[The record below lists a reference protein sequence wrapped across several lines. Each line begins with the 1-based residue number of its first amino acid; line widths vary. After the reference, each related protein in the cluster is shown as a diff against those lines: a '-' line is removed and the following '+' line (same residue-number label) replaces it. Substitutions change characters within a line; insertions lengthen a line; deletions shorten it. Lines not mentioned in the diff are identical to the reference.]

1 MVKDYRSLT
10 KKLSCDGKFF
20 YTTRVATES
29 IFSTYSRYYLIIF
42 AMQLTSFKKAFDM
55 LLEHHL
61 KDKLSE
67 TNHYIFTDD
76 LEQIYNFIIP
86 YSQWWKRI
94 RPYLVYL
101 SYKLHG
107 WEDDALAMQTWIIN
121 ELIHLFALIHDDI
134 TDEWTTRHHLPTYHL
149 YNSTFLQHNETQWK
163 NIALLIWDLIL
174 ARAYQH
180 MNTLPIEKPT
190 TDLFHAMMHET
201 VCGQI
206 MDVYLSHSK
215 QLFDSEIITKK
226 DHAKSW
232 RYTFKNPLLIGAS
245 LLWKQSSPIL
255 EQIGELLWL
264 TYQMRDDLFDII
276 NAHGDKTPF
285 SDHQEWNQTFLLTY
299 AYEHA
304 TESQKQ
310 FLLETR
316 WKPCDINIQQQLL
329 TIYTETG
336 TVDRA
341 KQQIN
346 TQLQSCMDLLSE
358 RQHNN
363 PSHNSMYIRHFQE
376 MILLL
381 ALNA

>member
-1 MVKDYRSLT
+1 MH
-10 KKLSCDGKFF
+10 
-20 YTTRVATES
+20 
-29 IFSTYSRYYLIIF
+29 
-42 AMQLTSFKKAFDM
+42 LTSFKKEFDI
-55 LLEHHL
+55 LLEQHL
-61 KDKLSE
+61 NNKLSE
-67 TNHYIFTDD
+67 TKPYVFTND

-107 WEDDALAMQTWIIN
+107 WDNDALAFQTWIIN

-134 TDEWTTRHHLPTYHL
+134 TDEWTTRHNLPTYHL
-149 YNSTFLQHNETQWK
+149 YNSTFLQANESQWK
-163 NIALLIWDLIL
+163 NIALLVWDLIL

-180 MNTLPIEKPT
+180 LSTLSIGQQT

-206 MDVYLSHSK
+206 MDVYLSHSN
-215 QLFDSEIITKK
+215 QLFDSSIITKK

-232 RYTFKNPLLIGAS
+232 RYTFKNPLLIWAS
-245 LLWKQSSPIL
+245 LLWEQSSPL
-255 EQIGELLWL
+255 LAQIGELLWL

-285 SDHQEWNQTFLLTY
+285 SDYQEWNQTFLLTY

-310 FLLETR
+310 YLLETR
-316 WKPCDINIQQQLL
+316 WKPCDETTQQQLL
-329 TIYTETG
+329 AIYTETG
-336 TVDRA
+336 TIDRA
-341 KQQIN
+341 RQEINRQLKQCN
-346 TQLQSCMDLLSE
+346 DLLDE
-358 RQHNN
+358 RQQTV
-363 PSHNSMYIRHFQE
+363 PTHNSTYIPHFKE
-376 MILLL
+376 IISLLEL
-381 ALNA
+381 PQ